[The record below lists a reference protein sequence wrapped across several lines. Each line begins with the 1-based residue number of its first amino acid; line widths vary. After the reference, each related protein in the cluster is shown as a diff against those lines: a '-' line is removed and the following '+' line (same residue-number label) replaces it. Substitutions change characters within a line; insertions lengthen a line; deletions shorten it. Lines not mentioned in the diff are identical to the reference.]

1 MVYPTMHSSTK
12 VDHVINVRITHKT
25 ARVPLLEAVAFK
37 DKQKALAEIRSLKN
51 VEECLILQTCN
62 RVEIYVVIEDGK
74 DAVNVVKDYF
84 VNRAM
89 ANAEEASKAIE
100 TSLDNDAFNHLLR
113 VTSGLE
119 SMVIGE
125 DQVLNQAW
133 DAYLL
138 AENAK
143 TVGPILKHLFN
154 RAITVG
160 RRVRNE
166 TGINKGAVSIG
177 SAAVELAV
185 NLLGNLGDKAIL
197 VMGAGE
203 IGTLVA
209 KALARRCLSP
219 IFIANRT
226 HDRAVKLA
234 EDLSGKAVMFDQF
247 EEVLVDADVVICCTA
262 APHYLLTKEMVSRLM
277 KQRANK
283 GELLIIDISNPRNV
297 EKAVQEISGTKLFN
311 IDDLQLIANKNKQER
326 EKSIE
331 KALKIVNDEI
341 VILDDDMKSL
351 SVRLIISS
359 LLSHAE
365 EVRQRELATALSM
378 MGDVDEKERKIL
390 EDMTSIL
397 LKQTFVP
404 IVENLR
410 SAAKTGDTQLIDL
423 AVKLFEKTEKT

>member
-1 MVYPTMHSSTK
+1 M
-12 VDHVINVRITHKT
+12 
-25 ARVPLLEAVAFK
+25 EAVAFK
-37 DKQKALAEIRSLKN
+37 DKKDALAEIRSLEN

-62 RVEIYVVIEDGK
+62 RIELFIVTEEAENTANLAK
-74 DAVNVVKDYF
+74 NYLAK
-84 VNRAM
+84 RALS
-89 ANAEEASKAIE
+89 NAEEASKAIE
-100 TSLDNDAFNHLLR
+100 TSLDNDTFNHLLR

-125 DQVLNQAW
+125 DQVLNQIW
-133 DAYLL
+133 DAYLE
-138 AENAK
+138 AESAK

-154 RAITVG
+154 RAVTVG

-185 NLLGNLGDKAIL
+185 NLLGNLEDKKIL

-226 HDRAVKLA
+226 YDRAVKLA
-234 EDLSGKAVMFDQF
+234 EDLSGKAVKFNQF
-247 EEVLVDADVVICCTA
+247 EEVLVDADVVICSTA
-262 APHYLLTKEMVSRLM
+262 APHYLLTKDIVSRLM
-277 KQRANK
+277 TQRVNK
-283 GELLIIDISNPRNV
+283 KDLVIIDISNPRNV
-297 EKAVQEISGTKLFN
+297 EKTVQEIAGTKLYN
-311 IDDLQLIANKNKQER
+311 IDDLHLIAEKNKQKR
-326 EKSIE
+326 QKNID
-331 KALKIVNDEI
+331 KAIKILDEEL
-341 VILDDDMKSL
+341 VILYQDMKSL
-351 SVRLIISS
+351 SVRLIVSS

-365 EVRQRELATALSM
+365 EIRQKELATALSM
-378 MGDVDEKERKIL
+378 LGNVDEKERKIL
-390 EDMTSIL
+390 DDLTSIL

-410 SAAKTGDTQLIDL
+410 LAAKNGDKQLIDV
-423 AVKLFEKTEKT
+423 AVKLFEKTEKN

>member
-1 MVYPTMHSSTK
+1 M
-12 VDHVINVRITHKT
+12 
-25 ARVPLLEAVAFK
+25 EAVSFK
-37 DKQKALAEIRSLKN
+37 DKEKGLAEIRALEN

-62 RVEIYVVIEDGK
+62 RIELYIVTEVAEETLDLAK
-74 DAVNVVKDYF
+74 KYLA
-84 VNRAM
+84 NRAV

-100 TSLDNDAFNHLLR
+100 ISLDNDTFNHLLR

-125 DQVLNQAW
+125 DQVLNQVW
-133 DAYLL
+133 DAYLI
-138 AENAK
+138 AEKAK

-154 RAITVG
+154 RAMTVG

-185 NLLGNLGDKAIL
+185 NLLGNLEDKKIL

-226 HDRAVKLA
+226 YDRAVSLA
-234 EDLSGKAVMFDQF
+234 EDLSGKAVKFDQF
-247 EEVLVDADVVICCTA
+247 EEVLVDADVVICSTG
-262 APHYLLTKEMVSRLM
+262 APHYLLTKDKVSKFM
-277 KQRANK
+277 TQRANK
-283 GELLIIDISNPRNV
+283 NSLVIVDISNPRNV
-297 EKAVQEISGTKLFN
+297 EKAVGEVSGTRLYN
-311 IDDLQLIANKNKQER
+311 IDDLQLIAEKNILER
-326 EKSIE
+326 QKSIDNAV
-331 KALKIVNDEI
+331 K
-341 VILDDDMKSL
+341 ILDEELVVLDQDMKSL

-359 LLSHAE
+359 LLSGAE
-365 EVRQRELATALSM
+365 HVRQKELATALGM
-378 MGDVDEKERKIL
+378 LGNVDEKKKQIL
-390 EDMTSIL
+390 DDLTSIL
-397 LKQTFVP
+397 LKQTFIP

-410 SAAKTGDTQLIDL
+410 SAAKNGDQRLIET
-423 AVKLFEKTEKT
+423 AVKLFEKTEKN

>member
-1 MVYPTMHSSTK
+1 M
-12 VDHVINVRITHKT
+12 
-25 ARVPLLEAVAFK
+25 EAVAFK
-37 DKQKALAEIRSLKN
+37 DKEKALAEIRSLEN

-62 RVEIYVVIEDGK
+62 RIEIYAVTEDGK
-74 DAVNVVKDYF
+74 NTLNLVKDYW
-84 VNRAM
+84 VKRAV
-89 ANAEEASKAIE
+89 ANAEEASQAIE
-100 TSLDNDAFNHLLR
+100 ASIDDEAFNHLLR

-125 DQVLNQAW
+125 DQVLNQVW
-133 DAYLL
+133 NAYLE

-154 RAITVG
+154 RAMTVG

-185 NLLGNLGDKAIL
+185 NLLGNLEDKKIL

-226 HDRAVKLA
+226 HERAVKLA
-234 EDLSGKAVMFDQF
+234 EDLSGQAVRFNQF
-247 EEVLVDADVVICCTA
+247 EEVLVDADVVICSTS
-262 APHYLLTKEMVSRLM
+262 APHYLLTKDMVSRLM
-277 KQRANK
+277 KQRTNNND
-283 GELLIIDISNPRNV
+283 LLIIDISNPRNV
-297 EKAVQEISGTKLFN
+297 EKAVQEVARTKLHN
-311 IDDLQLIANKNKQER
+311 IDDLQLIADNNKQER
-326 EKSIE
+326 EKNIE
-331 KALKIVNDEI
+331 KAIKILDEEL
-341 VILDDDMKSL
+341 VILNQDMKSF

-365 EVRQRELATALSM
+365 EVRQKELATALGM
-378 MGDVDEKERKIL
+378 IGDVDERERKIL
-390 EDMTSIL
+390 EDLTSIL

-410 SAAKTGDTQLIDL
+410 LAAKNGDAKLIDL
-423 AVKLFEKTEKT
+423 AVKLFEKTEKN

>member
-1 MVYPTMHSSTK
+1 M
-12 VDHVINVRITHKT
+12 
-25 ARVPLLEAVAFK
+25 EAVSFK
-37 DKQKALAEIRSLKN
+37 DREKALAEIHSLEN
-51 VEECLILQTCN
+51 VEECLIIQTCN
-62 RVEIYVVIEDGK
+62 RIEIYVVTEE
-74 DAVNVVKDYF
+74 AENAANLVKDYW
-84 VNRAM
+84 VKRAM
-89 ANAEEASKAIE
+89 VNAEEAYGAIE
-100 TSLDNDAFNHLLR
+100 TSIDNDTFNHLLR

-125 DQVLNQAW
+125 DQVLNQVW
-133 DAYLL
+133 NAYLE

-154 RAITVG
+154 RSMTVG

-185 NLLGNLGDKAIL
+185 NLLGNLEDKKIL

-234 EDLSGKAVMFDQF
+234 EELSGQAVRFNQF
-247 EEVLVDADVVICCTA
+247 EEVLVDADVVICSTS
-262 APHYLLTKEMVSRLM
+262 APHYLLTKDMVSRLM
-277 KQRANK
+277 KQRANNND
-283 GELLIIDISNPRNV
+283 LLIIDISNPRNV
-297 EKAVQEISGTKLFN
+297 EKAVQEVARTKLHN
-311 IDDLQLIANKNKQER
+311 IDDLQLIAEKNKQER
-326 EKSIE
+326 EKNIE
-331 KALKIVNDEI
+331 KAAKILDEEL
-341 VILDDDMKSL
+341 VILNQDMKSF

-365 EVRQRELATALSM
+365 EVRQRELATAISM

-390 EDMTSIL
+390 DDLTSIL

-410 SAAKTGDTQLIDL
+410 LAAKNGDRQLIDL
-423 AVKLFEKTEKT
+423 AVKLFEKTGKK

>member
-1 MVYPTMHSSTK
+1 MHSSAKT
-12 VDHVINVRITHKT
+12 DHVINVRITHKT
-25 ARVPLLEAVAFK
+25 ARVPLMEAVAFK
-37 DKQKALAEIRSLKN
+37 DKEKALAEIRSLEN

-62 RVEIYVVIEDGK
+62 RIELYIVTEDEK
-74 DAVNVVKDYF
+74 NTVNLAKDYLAK
-84 VNRAM
+84 RAI

-100 TSLDNDAFNHLLR
+100 TSLDNDAFNHLLS

-125 DQVLNQAW
+125 DQVLNQVW
-133 DAYLL
+133 DAYLE

-154 RAITVG
+154 RAMTVG
-160 RRVRNE
+160 RRIRNE

-185 NLLGNLGDKAIL
+185 NLLGNLEEKKIL

-226 HDRAVKLA
+226 YDRAVKLA
-234 EDLSGKAVMFDQF
+234 EDLSGKAVKFDQF
-247 EEVLVDADVVICCTA
+247 EEVLVDADVVICSTS

-277 KQRANK
+277 KQRTNK
-283 GELLIIDISNPRNV
+283 NDLVIIDISNPRNV
-297 EKAVQEISGTKLFN
+297 EKAVQEVAGTKLYN
-311 IDDLQLIANKNKQER
+311 IDDLQFIAEKNKQER
-326 EKSIE
+326 QKNIQ
-331 KALKIVNDEI
+331 KAVKILDEEL
-341 VILDDDMKSL
+341 VILNQDMKSL

-359 LLSHAE
+359 LLSRAE
-365 EVRQRELATALSM
+365 EVRQKELATALNM
-378 MGDVDEKERKIL
+378 IGNVNERERKIL
-390 EDMTSIL
+390 EDLTSIL

-410 SAAKTGDTQLIDL
+410 LAAKNGDMQLIDM
-423 AVKLFEKTEKT
+423 AVKLFEKTEKN

>member
-1 MVYPTMHSSTK
+1 MHSSAK
-12 VDHVINVRITHKT
+12 IDHVINVRITYKT
-25 ARVPLLEAVAFK
+25 AHVPLMEAVAFK
-37 DKQKALAEIRSLKN
+37 DKEKALAEIRSIEN

-62 RVEIYVVIEDGK
+62 RIEIYAVTEDGK
-74 DAVNVVKDYF
+74 NTLNLVKDYW
-84 VNRAM
+84 VKRAM
-89 ANAEEASKAIE
+89 AHAEEASNAIE
-100 TSLDNDAFNHLLR
+100 TSIDNEAFDHLLR

-125 DQVLNQAW
+125 DQVLNQVW
-133 DAYLL
+133 NAYLE

-154 RAITVG
+154 RSMTVG

-185 NLLGNLGDKAIL
+185 NLLGNLEDKKIL

-226 HDRAVKLA
+226 HERAVKLA
-234 EDLSGKAVMFDQF
+234 EDLSGQAVKFDQF
-247 EEVLVDADVVICCTA
+247 EEVLVDADVVICSTA
-262 APHYLLTKEMVSRLM
+262 APHYLLTKDMVSRLM
-277 KQRANK
+277 KQRTNK
-283 GELLIIDISNPRNV
+283 NDLVIIDISNPRNV
-297 EKAVQEISGTKLFN
+297 EKTVQEVARTKLHN
-311 IDDLQLIANKNKQER
+311 IDDLQLIADKNKQER
-326 EKSIE
+326 QKSIE
-331 KALKIVNDEI
+331 KAVKILDEEV
-341 VILDDDMKSL
+341 VILNQDMKSF

-365 EVRQRELATALSM
+365 EVRQRELATAIGM
-378 MGDVDEKERKIL
+378 MGNVDEREREIL
-390 EDMTSIL
+390 DDLTSIL

-410 SAAKTGDTQLIDL
+410 LAAKNGDAQLIDL
-423 AVKLFEKTEKT
+423 AVKLFEKTEKN

>member
-1 MVYPTMHSSTK
+1 M
-12 VDHVINVRITHKT
+12 
-25 ARVPLLEAVAFK
+25 EAVAFK
-37 DKQKALAEIRSLKN
+37 DKEKALAEIRSIEN

-62 RVEIYVVIEDGK
+62 RIEIYAVTEDGK
-74 DAVNVVKDYF
+74 NTLNLVKDYW
-84 VNRAM
+84 VKRAV
-89 ANAEEASKAIE
+89 ANAEEASQAIE
-100 TSLDNDAFNHLLR
+100 ASIDDEAFNHLLR

-125 DQVLNQAW
+125 DQVLNQVW
-133 DAYLL
+133 NAYLE

-154 RAITVG
+154 RAMTVG

-185 NLLGNLGDKAIL
+185 TLLGNLEDKKIL

-234 EDLSGKAVMFDQF
+234 EDLSGKAVKFDQF
-247 EEVLVDADVVICCTA
+247 EEVLVDADVVICSTA

-277 KQRANK
+277 KQRTNNND
-283 GELLIIDISNPRNV
+283 LVIIDISNPRNV
-297 EKAVQEISGTKLFN
+297 EKTVQEVARTKLYN
-311 IDDLQLIANKNKQER
+311 IDDLQLIADKNKQER

-331 KALKIVNDEI
+331 KAVKILDKEI
-341 VILDDDMKSL
+341 VILNQDMKSF
-351 SVRLIISS
+351 SVRLIVSS

-365 EVRQRELATALSM
+365 EVRQKELATALSM
-378 MGDVDEKERKIL
+378 IGDVDEREREIL
-390 EDMTSIL
+390 DDLTSIL

-410 SAAKTGDTQLIDL
+410 LAAKNGDAQLIDL
-423 AVKLFEKTEKT
+423 AVKLFEKTEKN

>member
-1 MVYPTMHSSTK
+1 M
-12 VDHVINVRITHKT
+12 
-25 ARVPLLEAVAFK
+25 EAVAFK
-37 DKQKALAEIRSLKN
+37 DKEKALAEIRSIEN

-62 RVEIYVVIEDGK
+62 RIEIYAVTEDGK
-74 DAVNVVKDYF
+74 NTLNLVKDYW
-84 VNRAM
+84 VKRAM
-89 ANAEEASKAIE
+89 AHAEEASNAME
-100 TSLDNDAFNHLLR
+100 TSMDNEAFNHLLR

-125 DQVLNQAW
+125 DQVLNQVW
-133 DAYLL
+133 NAYLE

-154 RAITVG
+154 RAMTVG

-185 NLLGNLGDKAIL
+185 TLLGNLEDKKIL

-234 EDLSGKAVMFDQF
+234 EDLSGKAVKFDQF
-247 EEVLVDADVVICCTA
+247 EEVLVDADVVICSTA

-277 KQRANK
+277 KQRTNNND
-283 GELLIIDISNPRNV
+283 LVIIDISNPRNV
-297 EKAVQEISGTKLFN
+297 EKTVQEVARTKLYN
-311 IDDLQLIANKNKQER
+311 IDDLQLIADKNKQER

-331 KALKIVNDEI
+331 KAVKILDKEI
-341 VILDDDMKSL
+341 VILNQDMKSF
-351 SVRLIISS
+351 SVRLIVSS

-365 EVRQRELATALSM
+365 EVRQKELATALSM
-378 MGDVDEKERKIL
+378 IGDVDEREREIL
-390 EDMTSIL
+390 DDLTSIL

-410 SAAKTGDTQLIDL
+410 LAAKNGDAQLIDL
-423 AVKLFEKTEKT
+423 AVKLFEKTEKN

>member
-1 MVYPTMHSSTK
+1 M
-12 VDHVINVRITHKT
+12 
-25 ARVPLLEAVAFK
+25 EAVAFK
-37 DKQKALAEIRSLKN
+37 EKEKALAEIRSLEN

-62 RVEIYVVIEDGK
+62 RIELFIVTEMAEET
-74 DAVNVVKDYF
+74 AVLAKEYLAK
-84 VNRAM
+84 RAQS
-89 ANAEEASKAIE
+89 NAEEAYKAVE
-100 TSLDNDAFNHLLR
+100 TSIDNDTFDHLLR

-125 DQVLNQAW
+125 DQVLNQVW
-133 DAYLL
+133 DAYLE

-154 RAITVG
+154 RAMTVG

-185 NLLGNLGDKAIL
+185 NLLGNLEDKKIL

-209 KALARRCLSP
+209 KALAHRCLSP

-226 HDRAVKLA
+226 YARAVKLA
-234 EDLSGKAVMFDQF
+234 EDLSGQAVKFNQF
-247 EEVLVDADVVICCTA
+247 EEVLVDADVVICSTA
-262 APHYLLTKEMVSRLM
+262 APHYLLTKEIVSRLM
-277 KQRANK
+277 SQRVNK
-283 GELLIIDISNPRNV
+283 NNIVIIDISNPRNV
-297 EKAVQEISGTKLFN
+297 EKAVQEVSATKLCN
-311 IDDLQLIANKNKQER
+311 IDDLQLIAEKNKQER

-331 KALKIVNDEI
+331 KAIK
-341 VILDDDMKSL
+341 ILDEELEILNQDVKSL

-359 LLSHAE
+359 LLSRAE
-365 EVRQRELATALSM
+365 EVRQKELLTALSM
-378 MGDVDEKERKIL
+378 LGNVDERQKRIL
-390 EDMTSIL
+390 EDLTSIL
-397 LKQTFVP
+397 LKQTFIP

-410 SAAKTGDTQLIDL
+410 LAAKNGDKEVIDM
-423 AVKLFEKTEKT
+423 AVKLFEKTGKN

>member
-1 MVYPTMHSSTK
+1 MHSSAK
-12 VDHVINVRITHKT
+12 IDHIINARITHRT
-25 ARVPLLEAVAFK
+25 ARVPLMEAVAFK
-37 DKQKALAEIRSLKN
+37 EKERALAEIRALEN

-62 RVEIYVVIEDGK
+62 RIEIFVVAEETQNTI
-74 DAVNVVKDYF
+74 NLVKDYF
-84 VNRAM
+84 VKGARVHGD
-89 ANAEEASKAIE
+89 EAFKAIE
-100 TSLDNDAFNHLLR
+100 VSVDNDALDHLLR

-125 DQVLNQAW
+125 DQVLNQVW
-133 DAYLL
+133 NAYLE

-154 RAITVG
+154 RSMTVG

-185 NLLGNLGDKAIL
+185 NLLGNLEDKKIL

-226 HDRAVKLA
+226 YERAVKLA
-234 EDLSGKAVMFDQF
+234 EELSGKAVKFNQF
-247 EEVLVDADVVICCTA
+247 EEVLVDADVVICSTS

-277 KQRANK
+277 LQRVNK
-283 GELLIIDISNPRNV
+283 NGIVIIDISNPRNV
-297 EKAVQEISGTKLFN
+297 EKAIQEVAKTRLYN
-311 IDDLQLIANKNKQER
+311 IDDLQLIAETNKQGR

-331 KALKIVNDEI
+331 KAVKILDEEL
-341 VILDDDMKSL
+341 VILQQDMKSL

-359 LLSHAE
+359 LLSQAE
-365 EVRQRELATALSM
+365 EIRQKELTTALGM
-378 MGDVDEKERKIL
+378 IGNVDEREKKII
-390 EDMTSIL
+390 EDLTSIL

-410 SAAKTGDTQLIDL
+410 VAAKNGDKQLIEV
-423 AVKLFEKTEKT
+423 AGKLFEKTEKN

>member
-1 MVYPTMHSSTK
+1 MGYPTMHSSAK
-12 VDHVINVRITHKT
+12 IDHVINVRITHKT
-25 ARVPLLEAVAFK
+25 ARVPLMEAVSFK
-37 DKQKALAEIRSLKN
+37 DREKALAEIHSLEN
-51 VEECLILQTCN
+51 VEECLIIQTCN
-62 RVEIYVVIEDGK
+62 RIEIYVVTEE
-74 DAVNVVKDYF
+74 AENAANLVKDYW
-84 VNRAM
+84 VKRAM
-89 ANAEEASKAIE
+89 VNAEEAYGAIE
-100 TSLDNDAFNHLLR
+100 TSIDNDTFNHLLR

-125 DQVLNQAW
+125 DQVLNQVW
-133 DAYLL
+133 NAYLE

-154 RAITVG
+154 RSMTVG

-185 NLLGNLGDKAIL
+185 NLLGNLEDKKIL

-234 EDLSGKAVMFDQF
+234 EELSGQAVRFNQF
-247 EEVLVDADVVICCTA
+247 EEVLVDADVVICSTS
-262 APHYLLTKEMVSRLM
+262 APHYLLTKDMVSRLM
-277 KQRANK
+277 KQRANNND
-283 GELLIIDISNPRNV
+283 LLIIDISNPRNV
-297 EKAVQEISGTKLFN
+297 EKAVQEVARTKLHN
-311 IDDLQLIANKNKQER
+311 IDDLQLIAEKNKQER
-326 EKSIE
+326 EKNIE
-331 KALKIVNDEI
+331 KAAKILDEEL
-341 VILDDDMKSL
+341 VILNQDMKSF

-365 EVRQRELATALSM
+365 EVRQRELATAISM

-390 EDMTSIL
+390 DDLTSIL

-410 SAAKTGDTQLIDL
+410 LAAKNGDRQLIDL
-423 AVKLFEKTEKT
+423 AVKLFEKTGKK